1 MARRMGGEGRRGLVR
16 MLAPLM
22 AAAALAATVVVAGVA
37 APASAAPLNYVA
49 LGDSYTAGAGILPL
63 SSTISPLCLQ
73 TTLNYPHLIA
83 HADGF
88 DLQDV
93 SCSGATSGD
102 MTSSQYPGV
111 APQFDA
117 LSGSTSVVTV
127 GIGGNDNNL
136 FVGALVDCGVTDIFD
151 FLNIGSPCKAIYGN
165 TFANDVSGDASTV
178 GGVLQG
184 VHARSPQA
192 QVFVVGYPDLLPQSG
207 HCYPTMPLTT
217 GDTAYLNGIEEDLN
231 SMLQS
236 EASAFGAT
244 FVNTFTPSIGHD
256 ACKSSSVRWIN
267 PIIASGGGISVHP
280 NPTGESELATFVQS
294 ALSSKGL

>member
-1 MARRMGGEGRRGLVR
+1 MARRMGREGRRGLVR

-127 GIGGNDNNL
+127 GIGGNDNDL
-136 FVGALVDCGVTDIFD
+136 FVGALVDCGVTDILD
-151 FLNIGSPCKAIYGN
+151 FLNIGSPCKDIYGN
-165 TFANDVSGDASTV
+165 TFANDVSGDASTI

>member
-1 MARRMGGEGRRGLVR
+1 MARRMGREGRRGLVR
-16 MLAPLM
+16 LLAPLM

-127 GIGGNDNNL
+127 GIGGNDNDL
-136 FVGALVDCGVTDIFD
+136 FVGALDDCGVTDILD
-151 FLNIGSPCKAIYGN
+151 FLNIGSPCKDIYGN
-165 TFANDVSGDASTV
+165 TFANDVSGDASTI

-184 VHARSPQA
+184 VHARSPHA

>member
-1 MARRMGGEGRRGLVR
+1 MARRMGREGRRGLVR

-22 AAAALAATVVVAGVA
+22 ASAALAATVVVAGVA

-127 GIGGNDNNL
+127 GIGGNDNDL
-136 FVGALVDCGVTDIFD
+136 FVGALVDCGVTDILD
-151 FLNIGSPCKAIYGN
+151 FLNIGSPCKDIYGN
-165 TFANDVSGDASTV
+165 TFANDVSGDASTI

>member
-1 MARRMGGEGRRGLVR
+1 MAS
-16 MLAPLM
+16 
-22 AAAALAATVVVAGVA
+22 AALAATVVLAGMA

-127 GIGGNDNNL
+127 GIGGNDNDL
-136 FVGALVDCGVTDIFD
+136 FVGALVDCGVTDILD
-151 FLNIGSPCKAIYGN
+151 FLNIGSPCKDIYGN
-165 TFANDVSGDASTV
+165 TFANDVSGDASTI
-178 GGVLQG
+178 GGVLRG

>member
-127 GIGGNDNNL
+127 GIGGNDNDL
-136 FVGALVDCGVTDIFD
+136 FVGALVDCGVTDILD

-244 FVNTFTPSIGHD
+244 FVNTFAPSIGHD